1 MSDVQREARQ
11 QEIERNLAFFLEQ
24 IPTILAAQRGKFA
37 LIRQRNIVGYFDT
50 PLDAVTA
57 ARQFED
63 RLYSVQ
69 QVTDSPV
76 NLGFYTHAVPLAS
89 AQ

>member
-1 MSDVQREARQ
+1 MSDDHRQARQ
-11 QEIERNLAFFLEQ
+11 HEIERNLAFFLQ
-24 IPTILAAQRGKFA
+24 QLPTIPVEKRGKFA
-37 LIRQRNIVGYFDT
+37 LIRHQSIVNYFDT

-57 ARQFED
+57 ARQFD
-63 RLYSVQ
+63 DQMYSVQ

-76 NLGFYTHAVPLAS
+76 NLGFYSHAVPLAS

>member
-1 MSDVQREARQ
+1 LSFSYSKLPA
-11 QEIERNLAFFLEQ
+11 
-24 IPTILAAQRGKFA
+24 IPAAKRGKFA
-37 LIRQRNIVGYFDT
+37 LIRHQSIVNYFDT

-57 ARQFED
+57 ARQFGD
-63 RLYSVQ
+63 QMYSVQ

-76 NLGFYTHAVPLAS
+76 NLGFYSHAVPLAS